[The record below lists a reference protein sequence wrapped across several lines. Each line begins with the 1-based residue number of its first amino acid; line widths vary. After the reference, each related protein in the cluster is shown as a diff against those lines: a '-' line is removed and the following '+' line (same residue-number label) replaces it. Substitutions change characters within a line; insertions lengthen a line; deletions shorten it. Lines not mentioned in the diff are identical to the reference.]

1 MKYINNK
8 MVDNEND
15 NDNDNNIP
23 WGAEVVDTPRD
34 GSCFFS
40 SIAIAMNDSLDVWCS
55 EEELRVKMEEHWEDF
70 HRVTGQTLDKVT
82 SDLVRFMCS
91 KNVDD
96 NILEAYNQEAA
107 FRRNSLGNKNAKIF
121 KTTEDLG
128 KYMRKKSTWGDQAS
142 LHAFLKS
149 LDFVCGIVIFDAGI
163 GGIVRLPEEWTKDK
177 KVYICLRREASHYN
191 VVRLCRTDTNTRLN
205 MCVTR
210 ECIIGLL
217 CDVYGVESL
226 ADVDGIPIF

>member
-1 MKYINNK
+1 MIN
-8 MVDNEND
+8 VSTE
-15 NDNDNNIP
+15 IP
-23 WGAEVVDTPRD
+23 WGAEIIDTPRD

-40 SIAIAMNDSLDVWCS
+40 SIAIAMNDSLEAWCS
-55 EEELRVKMEEHWEDF
+55 VEELRVKMEMYWEKY
-70 HRVTGQTLDKVT
+70 HQVTKKSLEEVT

-91 KNVDD
+91 QNVDD

-107 FRRNSLGNKNAKIF
+107 YRKNSLGNSGVKIF
-121 KTTEDLG
+121 ESTEALG
-128 KYMRKKSTWGDQAS
+128 AYMQEKSTWGDQAS

-149 LDFVCGIVIFDAGI
+149 LDFECGIVIFDADI
-163 GGIVRLPEEWTKDK
+163 GGLVRLPEEWTKDK
-177 KVYICLRREASHYN
+177 KAYICLRRQANHYDA
-191 VVRLCRTDTNTRLN
+191 VRLCRTDTNTRLS

-226 ADVDGIPIF
+226 TDVPGIPVF